1 MYNFAQQQPNG
12 MQENTFT
19 IQKTARYFTI
29 GNWEKARYLLIC
41 LHGYGQLPAFFGRKF
56 EAVDQDYFVVIPEG
70 LHRFYLEGSSG
81 RVGAS
86 WMTKEAR
93 QQDIDDNTNYLTKLV
108 NSITQNKSFE
118 KIILMGFSQG
128 GATAARFYYQ
138 HQKIDHLV
146 LWACIFPPDLHIE
159 DEINGEPNKNFFVL
173 GSEDPYFNETE
184 QKNTID
190 FYRNMNFY
198 IVQYA
203 GNHTI
208 EISVLN
214 NLLNNLK

>member
-1 MYNFAQQQPNG
+1 MYNFAEQQPNG
-12 MQENTFT
+12 MQENTIT

-29 GNWEKARYLLIC
+29 GNREKACYLLIC

-56 EAVDQDYFVVIPEG
+56 EAVDPDYFVVIPEG

-93 QQDIDDNTNYLTKLV
+93 QQDIDDNTNYLTKLL
-108 NSITQNKSFE
+108 NSNTQNKSFE
-118 KIILMGFSQG
+118 KIILLGFSQG

-146 LWACIFPPDLHIE
+146 LWASIFPPDLQIE
-159 DEINGEPNKNFFVL
+159 NEVVSTPQKNYFVL
-173 GSEDPYFNETE
+173 GNSDPYFNEE
-184 QKNTID
+184 SQKETLD
-190 FYRNMNFY
+190 FYRKLNY
-198 IVQYA
+198 SIIQYV
-203 GNHTI
+203 GNHSI
-208 EISVLN
+208 ESHVLN
-214 NLLNNLK
+214 DLLNQLK

>member
-1 MYNFAQQQPNG
+1 
-12 MQENTFT
+12 MQENILK
-19 IQKTARYFTI
+19 IQKTARYFTH
-29 GNWEKARYLLIC
+29 GNIDEARYLLIC

-56 EAVDQDYFVVIPEG
+56 EAIDQDYFVVIPEG

-93 QQDIDDNTNYLTKLV
+93 DQDIQDNMDFLNQLLDLFTGK
-108 NSITQNKSFE
+108 KSFQ
-118 KIILMGFSQG
+118 KIILFGFSQG

-138 HQKIDHLV
+138 QQKIDHLV
-146 LWACIFPPDLHIE
+146 LWASVFPPDLHIE
-159 DEINGEPNKNFFVL
+159 DEINGQPNKNYFVL
-173 GSEDPYFNETE
+173 GLQDQYFNEIE
-184 QKNTID
+184 QKKAID

-198 IVQYA
+198 IVQYT

-208 EISVLN
+208 ETSILN
-214 NLLNNLK
+214 NLLNSLK

>member
-1 MYNFAQQQPNG
+1 
-12 MQENTFT
+12 MQANTLT

-29 GNWEKARYLLIC
+29 GNREKARYLLIC

-56 EAVDQDYFVVIPEG
+56 ESLDQDYFVLIPEG

-93 QQDIDDNTNYLTKLV
+93 LQDIDDNTNYLTKLV

-118 KIILMGFSQG
+118 KIILLGFSQG
-128 GATAARFYYQ
+128 GATAARFYCQ
-138 HQKIDHLV
+138 QQEIDHLI
-146 LWACIFPPDLHIE
+146 LWASVFPPDLHIE
-159 DEINGEPNKNFFVL
+159 EEINGQPNKNYFVL
-173 GSEDPYFNETE
+173 GLEDQYFNEIE
-184 QKNTID
+184 QKKAID
-190 FYRNMNFY
+190 FYRNMNFS
-198 IVQYA
+198 IVQYT

-208 EISVLN
+208 ETSILN
-214 NLLNNLK
+214 NLLSSLK

>member
-1 MYNFAQQQPNG
+1 
-12 MQENTFT
+12 MQENILK
-19 IQKTARYFTI
+19 IQKTARYFTH
-29 GNWEKARYLLIC
+29 GNIDEARYLLIC
-41 LHGYGQLPAFFGRKF
+41 LHGYGQLPPFFGRKF
-56 EAVDQDYFVVIPEG
+56 ETVNKDFFVVIPEG

-93 QQDIDDNTNYLTKLV
+93 EQDIQDNMDFLNQLLDLFTGK
-108 NSITQNKSFE
+108 KSFQ
-118 KIILMGFSQG
+118 KIILLGFSQG
-128 GATAARFYYQ
+128 GATAARFYCQ
-138 HQKIDHLV
+138 CAKIDHLV

-159 DEINGEPNKNFFVL
+159 EEINGKPNKNFFVL

-190 FYRNMNFY
+190 FYRNMKFS
-198 IVQYA
+198 IVQYT

-208 EISVLN
+208 ETSILN
-214 NLLNNLK
+214 NLLNSLK

>member
-1 MYNFAQQQPNG
+1 
-12 MQENTFT
+12 MQENTLS

-29 GNWEKARYLLIC
+29 GNREKARYLLLC

-56 EAVDQDYFVVIPEG
+56 EAIDQDYFVVIPEG

-93 QQDIDDNTNYLTKLV
+93 KHDIDDNTNYLTKLV

-118 KIILMGFSQG
+118 KIILLGFSQG

-138 HQKIDHLV
+138 RQKIDHLV
-146 LWACIFPPDLHIE
+146 LWASIFPPDLQIE
-159 DEINGEPNKNFFVL
+159 EEINCEPNKNFFVL

>member
-1 MYNFAQQQPNG
+1 
-12 MQENTFT
+12 MQENILK
-19 IQKTARYFTI
+19 IQKTARYFTH
-29 GNWEKARYLLIC
+29 GNIDEARYLLIC

-56 EAVDQDYFVVIPEG
+56 EAIDQDYFVVIPEG

-93 QQDIDDNTNYLTKLV
+93 EQDIQDNMDFLNQLLDLFTGK
-108 NSITQNKSFE
+108 KSFQ
-118 KIILMGFSQG
+118 KIILLGFSQG

-138 HQKIDHLV
+138 QQKIDHLV
-146 LWACIFPPDLHIE
+146 LWASVFPPDLHIE
-159 DEINGEPNKNFFVL
+159 DEINGQPNKNYFVL
-173 GSEDPYFNETE
+173 GLQDQYFNEIE
-184 QKNTID
+184 QKKAID

-198 IVQYA
+198 IVQYT

-208 EISVLN
+208 ETSILN
-214 NLLNNLK
+214 NLLNSLK

>member
-1 MYNFAQQQPNG
+1 
-12 MQENTFT
+12 MQENTLS

-29 GNWEKARYLLIC
+29 GNREKARYLLLC

-56 EAVDQDYFVVIPEG
+56 EAIDQDYFVVIPEG

-93 QQDIDDNTNYLTKLV
+93 KHDIDDNTNYLTKLV

-118 KIILMGFSQG
+118 KIILLGFSQG

-138 HQKIDHLV
+138 QQKIDHLI
-146 LWACIFPPDLHIE
+146 LWASVFPPDLHIE
-159 DEINGEPNKNFFVL
+159 EEINGQPNKNYFVL
-173 GSEDPYFNETE
+173 GLEDQYFNEIE
-184 QKNTID
+184 QKKAID
-190 FYRNMNFY
+190 FYRNMNFS
-198 IVQYA
+198 IVQYT

-208 EISVLN
+208 DTSILN
-214 NLLNNLK
+214 NLLSSLK